1 MKKKPIPATVD
12 PNVHEEALIGEETL
26 SETSYW
32 QDIVRSFRK
41 NKIAVVGLAIL
52 LVILVL
58 CAAAPLFTKYDPVL
72 DMNLKEMLQPPG
84 SPGHLFGTDDYGRD
98 IWTRLLYGGRTSVLT
113 GVLVAVISAAVGV
126 MVGCISGYFGGVV
139 DAVLMR
145 LTDIML
151 SFPFL
156 IIAIAIMAALGASQ
170 RNIVLALA
178 IIGWPGFARLT
189 RGQVLGIK
197 EQEYVES
204 AKVAGFGNMR
214 VMLNHILPNCLGPII
229 VQLTL
234 AVGNAI
240 LSAASLNFLGM
251 GVDSTL
257 PDWGVMLNQGRNY
270 LQTASYLTTIPGIA
284 ISLTVLAM
292 NWVGDGMR
300 DAFDPRLRK

>member
-1 MKKKPIPATVD
+1 MNNQEKNSVPAAV
-12 PNVHEEALIGEETL
+12 IGEEGL
-26 SETSYW
+26 SASSYW
-32 QDIVRSFRK
+32 KDIRRSFCK
-41 NKIAVVGLAIL
+41 NKIAVIGLIL
-52 LVILVL
+52 LIVIVILCVG
-58 CAAAPLFTKYDPVL
+58 APLFTKYDPVI
-72 DMNLKEMLQPPG
+72 DMNPKDKLLPPG
-84 SPGHLFGTDDYGRD
+84 SEGHLLGTDDYGRD
-98 IWTRLLYGGRTSVLT
+98 IWSRLIYGGRTSVLT
-113 GVLVAVISAAVGV
+113 GVVVALLSAAAGV
-126 MVGCISGYFGGVV
+126 VIGCVSGYFGGRL
-139 DAVLMR
+139 DSLLMR
-145 LTDIML
+145 FTDIML

-170 RNIVLALA
+170 KNVVLALA

-189 RGQVLGIK
+189 RSQVLALK

-204 AKVAGFGNMR
+204 ARVAGFKSPR
-214 VMLNHILPNCLGPII
+214 IIFNHILPNAMGPII

-270 LQTASYLTTIPGIA
+270 LQTHSYLTTIPGVA

-292 NWVGDGMR
+292 NWVGDGLR

>member
-1 MKKKPIPATVD
+1 MNNEQKKELSPSVIG
-12 PNVHEEALIGEETL
+12 EEAL
-26 SETSYW
+26 SASSYW
-32 QDIVRSFRK
+32 KDIARSFCK
-41 NKIAVVGLAIL
+41 NKIAVVGLVLLAII
-52 LVILVL
+52 VVL
-58 CAAAPLFTKYDPVL
+58 CAGAPLFTSYDTVL
-72 DMNLKEMLQPPG
+72 DMNPSENLLPPG
-84 SPGHLFGTDDYGRD
+84 TEGHLLGTDDYGRD
-98 IWTRLLYGGRTSVLT
+98 LWSRLIYGGRTSMLT
-113 GVLVAVISAAVGV
+113 GVIVAIVSAAAGV
-126 MVGCISGYFGGVV
+126 VIGCISGYFGGIL
-139 DAVLMR
+139 DSLLMR
-145 LTDIML
+145 FTDIML

-170 RNIVLALA
+170 KNVVLALA

-189 RGQVLGIK
+189 RSQVLALK

-204 AKVAGFGNMR
+204 ARVAGFKNMR
-214 VMLNHILPNCLGPII
+214 IIFNHILPNAMGPII

-270 LQTASYLTTIPGIA
+270 LQIHSYLTTVPGIA

-292 NWVGDGMR
+292 NWVGDGLR
-300 DAFDPRLRK
+300 DAFDPKMKR

>member
-1 MKKKPIPATVD
+1 MSHQENPNTAPAAVIG
-12 PNVHEEALIGEETL
+12 EEAL
-26 SETSYW
+26 SASSYW
-32 QDIVRSFRK
+32 RDIVRSFCK
-41 NKIAVVGLAIL
+41 NKIAVVGLVL
-52 LVILVL
+52 LVIIIIL
-58 CAAAPLFTKYDPVL
+58 CAGAPLFTSYDPVT
-72 DMNLKEMLQPPG
+72 DMNPKDKLLPPG
-84 SPGHLFGTDDYGRD
+84 SEGHILGTDDYGRD
-98 IWTRLLYGGRTSVLT
+98 IWSRLIYGGRTSVLT
-113 GVLVAVISAAVGV
+113 GVIVAVLSAAAGV
-126 MVGCISGYFGGVV
+126 FIGCISGYFGGKL
-139 DAVLMR
+139 DSLLMR
-145 LTDIML
+145 FTDIML

-170 RNIVLALA
+170 KNVVLALA

-189 RGQVLGIK
+189 RSQVLALK

-204 AKVAGFGNMR
+204 AKVAGYKNLRIIF
-214 VMLNHILPNCLGPII
+214 NHILPNAMGPII

-270 LQTASYLTTIPGIA
+270 LQTESYLTTIPGVA

-292 NWVGDGMR
+292 NWVGDGLR

>member
-1 MKKKPIPATVD
+1 MNNQEKNSVPATV
-12 PNVHEEALIGEETL
+12 IGEEGL
-26 SETSYW
+26 SASSYW
-32 QDIVRSFRK
+32 KDIRRSFCK
-41 NKIAVVGLAIL
+41 NKIAVIGLIL
-52 LVILVL
+52 LIVIVILCVG
-58 CAAAPLFTKYDPVL
+58 APLFTKYDPVI
-72 DMNLKEMLQPPG
+72 DMNPKDKLLPPG
-84 SPGHLFGTDDYGRD
+84 SEGHLLGTDDYGRD
-98 IWTRLLYGGRTSVLT
+98 IWSRLIYGGRTSVLT
-113 GVLVAVISAAVGV
+113 GVVVALLSAAAGV
-126 MVGCISGYFGGVV
+126 VIGCVSGYFGGRL
-139 DAVLMR
+139 DSLLMR
-145 LTDIML
+145 FTDIML

-170 RNIVLALA
+170 KNVVLALA

-189 RGQVLGIK
+189 RSQVLALK

-204 AKVAGFGNMR
+204 ARVAGFKSPR
-214 VMLNHILPNCLGPII
+214 IIFNHILPNAMGPII

-270 LQTASYLTTIPGIA
+270 LQTHSYLTTIPGVA

-292 NWVGDGMR
+292 NWVGDGLR
-300 DAFDPRLRK
+300 DASDPRLRK